1 MANHLDLEEQEQLDQ
16 LKHFWK
22 QYGNP
27 ITWVLIAVLALFA
40 SWNFYNYW
48 QRSQALQAAAMF
60 DEVARVANTG
70 DQAKIDR
77 SFSDMKERFAS
88 TAYAQQAGLMVA
100 KQYFTLGNADAAKA
114 ALSWVADKSSDKGYQ
129 AIAKLRLAGIHVEN
143 KAYDDALSVLGSSF
157 PTEFD
162 ALVADRKG
170 DIYALLAKR
179 TEAVAEYK
187 KAYKGFEERVEYRR
201 LVEVKLNALGIDPSG
216 RSDALSGASD
226 KNSTQPTNSDAAQ
239 K

>member
-27 ITWVLIAVLALFA
+27 ITWVLIAVIALFA

-60 DEVARVANTG
+60 DEVARVANTD
-70 DQAKIDR
+70 DQSKIDR
-77 SFSDMKERFAS
+77 AFTDMKERFAS

-143 KAYDDALSVLGSSF
+143 KAYDDALVVLGNSF

-170 DIYALLAKR
+170 DIYALQTKR
-179 TEAVAEYK
+179 AEAVAEYK

-201 LVEVKLNALGIDPSG
+201 LVEVKLNALGIDPG
-216 RSDALSGASD
+216 ARSDALSVASD
-226 KNSTQPTNSDAAQ
+226 KNATQPTNSDAAQ

>member
-27 ITWVLIAVLALFA
+27 ITWALIAVLALFA

-60 DEVARVANTG
+60 DEVARVVNSD
-70 DQAKIDR
+70 DQSKIDR
-77 SFSDMKERFAS
+77 AFSDMKDRFS
-88 TAYAQQAGLMVA
+88 TTAYAQQAGLMVA
-100 KQYFTLGNADAAKA
+100 KQYFILGNADAAKA
-114 ALSWVADKSSDKGYQ
+114 ALAWVADKSSDAGYQ

-143 KAYDDALSVLGSSF
+143 KAYDDALALLGSTF

-170 DIYALLAKR
+170 DVFALLSKR
-179 TEAVAEYK
+179 TEAVAEYQ
-187 KAYKGFEERVEYRR
+187 KAFKGLEDRVEYRR
-201 LVEVKLNALGIDPSG
+201 LVEVKLNALGVDPVD
-216 RSDALSGASD
+216 RSEAQSSVGD
-226 KNSTQPTNSDAAQ
+226 KAAKQPANTDVT
-239 K
+239 KK